1 MRWHRLLCG
10 YCSLLLFASPI
21 WAHRESHPLAGSDEL
36 GGQQRSQLQPLQE
49 PAGPPATSPE
59 EGDGSAFIRPV
70 IRPQPES
77 QPEPGFQ
84 WEPAL
89 RQASFFLGIMHAWR
103 IATEP
108 GTRAELRGPFFRDY
122 IAAVKGLHGWG
133 DGDPFIVN
141 YVGHP
146 FQGAVHGYIQIQ
158 NDPRYS
164 RLEFSNTRAY
174 WTSRLRALAFAAMA
188 STQFELGPVSEAS
201 IGNVGKNGIGAGAVD
216 LVVTPIGGVGVL
228 VLEDVL
234 DRYVVRRVERWT
246 TQPVLRAIVRG
257 ALNPNRAFANLM
269 RKRVLWHRD
278 SRPGVL
284 EP

>member
-1 MRWHRLLCG
+1 MQIFRLLRFG
-10 YCSLLLFASPI
+10 CSLLLLASLVR
-21 WAHRESHPLAGSDEL
+21 AHRDTYAPVTSDDL
-36 GGQQRSQLQPLQE
+36 LGQQRSEVQPLRE
-49 PAGPPATSPE
+49 SASPSPASAE
-59 EGDGSAFIRPV
+59 EGDGAAFMRPI
-70 IRPQPES
+70 IRPQPER
-77 QPEPGFQ
+77 QPGDGFQ

-89 RQASFFLGIMHAWR
+89 RQSVFFLGIMHAWR

-122 IAAVKGLHGWG
+122 VAAIKGLHGWG

-158 NDPRYS
+158 NDPRYQ
-164 RLEFSNTRAY
+164 RLEFANSRAY
-174 WTSRLRALAFAAMA
+174 WTSRLRAMAFAAAA
-188 STQFELGPVSEAS
+188 STQFELGPVSEAT
-201 IGNVGKNGIGAGAVD
+201 IGNVGKNRMGAGAVD
-216 LVVTPIGGVGVL
+216 LVVTPLGGLGVL
-228 VLEDVL
+228 VLEDFL
-234 DRYVVRRVERWT
+234 DRYVVRGIERWT
-246 TQPVLRAIVRG
+246 RNPVLRAVTRG
-257 ALNPNRAFANLM
+257 ILNPNRSFANLM